1 MSAMNT
7 TPIEV
12 ESGKLQ
18 ESLPRLYESGVTEF
32 YIHDRALASDRKAL
46 LSLLDLVAE
55 KCPDMFLSI
64 PVNVRLIDMPLLD
77 RLADLF
83 VSIEIPLEGERKGG
97 ILSLDKKSYKNKA
110 NLLNGS
116 GLVFG
121 FSMGWGLQE
130 GDSFRAF
137 RDRLDFAVSLYPNHI
152 DFPQFEQGGPT
163 GGTSGGTTGIAT
175 GGPTGVAPR
184 PTGTYS
190 SKDLDF
196 SRSMAFACRTFY
208 TAGRAVPWFN
218 QIVSALKIV
227 PSTLFADADE
237 WQQCNNCSYYT
248 EFVPEDVEHKEIE
261 RMQLAFLREKFE
273 EKHKGHLWAAA
284 EDLIKLNGAFSRVV
298 EEAETCTLELSYSPD
313 DLLSPDAGDLARFC
327 DTVTEEPCTVKVF
340 EGRGGPD
347 YKIV

>member
-97 ILSLDKKSYKNKA
+97 ILSLDKKIYKNKA
-110 NLLNGS
+110 NLLNSS

-152 DFPQFEQGGPT
+152 DFPQL
-163 GGTSGGTTGIAT
+163 SRAT
-175 GGPTGVAPR
+175 QRAAPPALPRDRPRAAQRACPPAPR
-184 PTGTYS
+184 APTRPKTWIFRAQWH
-190 SKDLDF
+190 LP
-196 SRSMAFACRTFY
+196 
-208 TAGRAVPWFN
+208 AG
-218 QIVSALKIV
+218 
-227 PSTLFADADE
+227 PSTR
-237 WQQCNNCSYYT
+237 Q
-248 EFVPEDVEHKEIE
+248 
-261 RMQLAFLREKFE
+261 
-273 EKHKGHLWAAA
+273 
-284 EDLIKLNGAFSRVV
+284 
-298 EEAETCTLELSYSPD
+298 
-313 DLLSPDAGDLARFC
+313 
-327 DTVTEEPCTVKVF
+327 
-340 EGRGGPD
+340 EGRFPGSTRLFQPS
-347 YKIV
+347 K